1 MTTSSSFFLF
11 TEPVFNLKKTLID
24 VEYGREV
31 TLECEILDRPKH
43 YDFYWEKEVD
53 ENVKEL
59 KISDETKEKY
69 SGCTKSYPNLTIKDA
84 DHGDNA
90 LYCFCIKYQSSTDEC
105 EIFRSSKIKVHVVN
119 GMYPFYSK
127 IKQQQTVKTHLFV

>member
-1 MTTSSSFFLF
+1 MTTSFFLF

-31 TLECEILDRPKH
+31 TLECEISECPKH
-43 YDFYWEKEVD
+43 YDIYWEKEDD

-119 GMYPFYSK
+119 GMYSFKVK
-127 IKQQQTVKTHLFV
+127 IKQVA